1 MSEYVQILLDVSD
14 DITHWICRGLNSNE
28 DWIGKHITY
37 GFALDGKMLGG
48 LIFNDVRRNHDVW
61 WTIYSDDKRWC
72 NRHVLR
78 TMFAAAFVDIGC
90 RRINV
95 LVETDNLDSIN
106 LVERLGFKREGLLRK
121 YSENGHDCY
130 IYGMLKQECPWL
142 EKKGTKNE

>member
-1 MSEYVQILLDVSD
+1 MTEYVQILLDVSD
-14 DITHWICRGLNSNE
+14 DITHWVCRGLNSNE

-37 GFALDGKMLGG
+37 GFALGDKMLGG
-48 LIFNDVRRNHDVW
+48 LIFNDIRRNHDVW

-78 TMFAAAFVDIGC
+78 KMFAAAFEDMGC

-95 LVETDNLDSIN
+95 LVETDNLNSIN
-106 LVERLGFKREGLLRK
+106 LVKRLGFTQEGLLRK
-121 YSENGHDCY
+121 YSENGQDCY
-130 IYGMLKQECPWL
+130 VFGMLKQECPWL